1 MNAPL
6 PTRPHHAGPSR
17 LGMMRLLDDSPT
29 GIVVLSAADTILYAN
44 RKAKQLFGLA
54 GGDLADIPA
63 AMLFARRDQYQTLKA
78 AYGRS
83 LSLAEV
89 EARMHRVASPD
100 FFARLTW
107 NPTRFDDQDATILWV
122 EDITASVIE
131 RERHQALFVGA
142 PLPMILCRYPS
153 GEIMLANG
161 RAGELIILSA
171 ARKLADILGAT
182 TCRSLMS
189 RLRDGGYVEDFKL
202 LLGTAYGQSIPSSLS
217 AQLVKIG
224 DDKCMLVGIS
234 DITNQQIAEDT
245 LRRFFDAAPLAMLLV
260 SQNSFAVERVNRR
273 ASELLSL
280 SDHGAAT
287 LKKALP
293 DFIGPFANQRFLDAL
308 RNGGFVDDFET
319 QFTTDY
325 GETFW
330 ALLSGQLVQV
340 GEQPSILVGV
350 SDITEVKAV
359 EEGLKT
365 AKEVAER
372 ATQAKSM
379 FLATMSHE
387 IRTPMNGVLGMLDV
401 LSATAL
407 SGEQAEMVEVVNQ
420 SARSLLSIIDDIL
433 DLSKIE
439 AGKLNLEQ
447 VSLRLRQ
454 SVETTLEMLAPR
466 ARERHLELA
475 WQVDPAIPELCLGD
489 PVRLRQIMINLL
501 GNAIKFTPAGSVA
514 LSITLVDRSDQW
526 FAARFEVTDTGIG
539 LSPEQQARLF
549 QPFSQAD
556 ASTTRQFGGTGL
568 GLSICARLVEIM
580 GGRIGVNSTL
590 GVGSTFWFEV
600 PLSLAPRETAP
611 RETASCERPL
621 DKVAV
626 VAVDSHPVARQ
637 CVVDILTA
645 AGGQVVGADPASDWL
660 APLRT
665 GAIPD
670 VLVLDNQPDL
680 EPLMAQLGRLAP
692 QLRVIM
698 TTAGIPD
705 ALDDFARRHGI
716 AAVIA
721 KPVHTAALVRVV
733 LASIGRADPTIDQAV
748 PKHLANGRARLGRDQ
763 AIAARSLILVA
774 EDNAVNRL
782 VIGKQLD
789 RLGYT
794 YDMVEDGEQALR
806 AVRATAYGL
815 LLTDCFM
822 PVMDGYELTRHIRDA
837 EDFGHRL
844 PIVALTANALQGDA
858 DKCLNAGMDDYLS
871 KPVDMEKLAAVVD
884 KWLPRPDGQSPEVPP
899 DLAQAEARDEA
910 PPPPC
915 PFDLKALAALIG
927 DDSPE
932 TLRSIMD
939 FFVEAYP
946 EAHEQLRQAV
956 AAQDRSA
963 IRGAAHAAK
972 GAARNACVPALAE
985 TLRQMEE
992 KAPRGG
998 LKTLATLMARAEA
1011 QLAEIV
1017 NHVQRQQEM
1026 S

>member
-1 MNAPL
+1 
-6 PTRPHHAGPSR
+6 
-17 LGMMRLLDDSPT
+17 MMRLLDDSPT

-44 RKAKQLFGLA
+44 RKARHLFGLG
-54 GGDLADIPA
+54 GGDMSDIPA
-63 AMLFARRDQYQTLKA
+63 AMLFARRDQFQTLKA

-83 LSLAEV
+83 LSLTDV
-89 EARMHRVASPD
+89 EARMHRVGSPD
-100 FFARLTW
+100 FFARLSW
-107 NPTRFDDQDATILWV
+107 APTRFDDQDSIILWV
-122 EDITASVIE
+122 EDISASVIE

-161 RAGELIILSA
+161 RASELITLSTA
-171 ARKLADILGAT
+171 SKLADILGSS

-202 LLGTAYGQSIPSSLS
+202 VLGTAYGQSIPSSLS

-260 SQNSFAVERVNRR
+260 SQTSFAVERVNRR

-280 SDHGAAT
+280 SDHGAAP

-293 DFIGPFANQRFLDAL
+293 DFIGPFANQRFLEAL

-340 GEQPSILVGV
+340 GQQPSILVGV

-359 EEGLKT
+359 EEGLKS

-407 SGEQAEMVEVVNQ
+407 SGEQTEMVEVVNQ

-439 AGKLNLEQ
+439 AGKLSLEQ

-475 WQVDPAIPELCLGD
+475 WQVDPAIPEQCLGD

-501 GNAIKFTPAGSVA
+501 GNAIKFTPAGSVS
-514 LSITLVDRSDQW
+514 LSIKLVDRSDQW

-539 LSPEQQARLF
+539 LSPEQQDRLF

-600 PLSLAPRETAP
+600 PLSLDP
-611 RETASCERPL
+611 RETASCEHPL
-621 DKVAV
+621 DKVAA
-626 VAVDSHPVARQ
+626 VAIDGHPVARQ
-637 CVVDILTA
+637 CAVDILTA
-645 AGGQVVGADPASDWL
+645 AGGQVIGADPASDWL

-670 VLVLDNQPDL
+670 VLILDNQPDL
-680 EPLMAQLGRLAP
+680 EPLMAQLSRLAP
-692 QLRVIM
+692 QLRVIL
-698 TTAGIPD
+698 TTAGTPD
-705 ALDDFARRHGI
+705 ALDDFARRHGV
-716 AAVIA
+716 AAVVA

-733 LASIGRADPTIDQAV
+733 LASIGRVDPAIDQAV
-748 PKHLANGRARLGRDQ
+748 PKYLANGRTRLGREQ
-763 AIAARSLILVA
+763 AITAGSLILVA

-789 RLGYT
+789 RLGHT

-806 AVRATAYGL
+806 ALRATAYGL

-858 DKCLNAGMDDYLS
+858 EKCLNAGMDDYLS
-871 KPVDMEKLAAVVD
+871 KPVDMERLAVVVE
-884 KWLPRPDGQSPEVPP
+884 KWLPRPDREIPDVP
-899 DLAQAEARDEA
+899 LAPVQDEDRA
-910 PPPPC
+910 DAAAVPC

-946 EAHEQLRQAV
+946 ETHEQLRQAI
-956 AAQDRSA
+956 AARDRAA
-963 IRGAAHAAK
+963 IRNAAHAAK

-998 LKTLATLMARAEA
+998 LKALAALMAQAEA
-1011 QLAEIV
+1011 QLAEII
-1017 NHVQRQQEM
+1017 NHVQPRQEM
-1026 S
+1026 P